1 MIATTGPLLQ
11 AVDRTCAI
19 KQPLALKN
27 GLKIHTALCNIR
39 IPVSQKERIMSNTN
53 FTVAIPDDLL
63 TAAKVMAA
71 KSGTSLNSIIRNL
84 LDGFVNNES
93 TPLSGNYEILLKYS
107 LGQVAAKKVIKNLH
121 LENVNEL
128 NALTIQA
135 GFPIP
140 RVSLQENEDM
150 QKRFSQMLD
159 RANA

>member
-1 MIATTGPLLQ
+1 
-11 AVDRTCAI
+11 
-19 KQPLALKN
+19 
-27 GLKIHTALCNIR
+27 
-39 IPVSQKERIMSNTN
+39 MSNTN
-53 FTVAIPDDLL
+53 FTVAIPDELL

-107 LGQVAAKKVIKNLH
+107 LGQVAAKKAIKSLH

-150 QKRFSQMLD
+150 QRRFSQMLD